1 MSKEKRNNL
10 AIYTLAGSI
19 LLSSV
24 LVSMNQAHGEIDTR
38 QLEMKIRQLERG
50 IDSVKNCVN
59 SNFSSLKSSSKTK
72 SFQTCKGYWYHAMTG
87 EEKRYR
93 VTAEYRSVH
102 QLIIEATSPEEAE
115 YFANDID
122 LDKWKFIDGEYEIV
136 DVAKDYFLKKVKDE

>member
-1 MSKEKRNNL
+1 MLKEKRNNL

-72 SFQTCKGYWYHAMTG
+72 SFQTCRGY
-87 EEKRYR
+87 
-93 VTAEYRSVH
+93 
-102 QLIIEATSPEEAE
+102 
-115 YFANDID
+115 
-122 LDKWKFIDGEYEIV
+122 
-136 DVAKDYFLKKVKDE
+136 

>member
-19 LLSSV
+19 LLSSI

-72 SFQTCKGYWYHAMTG
+72 SFQTCKGY
-87 EEKRYR
+87 
-93 VTAEYRSVH
+93 
-102 QLIIEATSPEEAE
+102 
-115 YFANDID
+115 
-122 LDKWKFIDGEYEIV
+122 
-136 DVAKDYFLKKVKDE
+136 

>member
-59 SNFSSLKSSSKTK
+59 SNFSRLKSSSKTK
-72 SFQTCKGYWYHAMTG
+72 SFQTCKGY
-87 EEKRYR
+87 
-93 VTAEYRSVH
+93 
-102 QLIIEATSPEEAE
+102 
-115 YFANDID
+115 
-122 LDKWKFIDGEYEIV
+122 
-136 DVAKDYFLKKVKDE
+136 